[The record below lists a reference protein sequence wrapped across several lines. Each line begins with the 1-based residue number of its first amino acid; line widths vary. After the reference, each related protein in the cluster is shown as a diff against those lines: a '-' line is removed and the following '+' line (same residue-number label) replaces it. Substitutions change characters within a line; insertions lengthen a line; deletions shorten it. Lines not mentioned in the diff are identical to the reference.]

1 MEWYAKSGAEVL
13 RELAVDATRGLSD
26 ADVVIR
32 AREHGRN
39 ALPHGKQLAWWQ
51 LVLRQFINPLIAM
64 LLIAAGLTLWL
75 YFYGD
80 RAPGEESPLIDF
92 SVIMLAVALNVAI
105 GFWQEYKSSQIFQK
119 LQQLVSS
126 HARVIRNGAPAEID
140 AEALVPG
147 DILLLRSG
155 MRVPAD
161 ARILETRDFTVN
173 ESLLTGES
181 RAVTKHARELTGA
194 LSVGDRKNMVHMGSV
209 VDTGEAKAVIV
220 AIGQKTE
227 LGHIA
232 ELTAGVDEDT
242 TPLQERL
249 AGLSKVITYFVLAA
263 AAVIFYVGV
272 IDAEKGEISLI
283 AVFTTTVAV
292 IVAAI
297 PEGLP
302 AALSVVLAVSAQ
314 RILGKKGLVKKLI
327 GAETLGSASV
337 IVSDKTGTLTKG
349 EMTLETLLHVSDEK
363 LMLASLVF
371 ANEAIV
377 EADGKTV
384 HGEETDRAKLQYAI
398 AKGVSP
404 KRIDMEYIPCA
415 LIPFNAK
422 EKYII
427 SLRVAESGEGM
438 LFVSGAPETLLARST
453 LSKNEQ
459 DTIIRTVEEEA
470 AKGYRIIASA
480 VRVLPKSTVP
490 TCSATAD
497 IESQVSGLTFLGIA
511 LLRDPIR
518 EDVKDAVRITREAG
532 IRIIMAT
539 GDHRLT
545 AVAIGN
551 ELGFSAS
558 PDAVLLGSD
567 IDALSDHDLS
577 ERLKTVEI
585 LSRVSPEHKMRVVE
599 MLRSA
604 GEVVAM
610 TGDGVND
617 APGLKAADL
626 GVALE
631 SGSDVSKEA
640 ADLVLLDNSF
650 TTIVEAIRQGRIAFD
665 NIRKVVV
672 FLLGNS
678 FTEIILV
685 LAALVMDTP
694 LPMTAAMI
702 LWANL
707 VEDGF
712 PNFALAFEP
721 GQKNIMQRRPIQRNE
736 KILDG
741 VSMAII
747 FVVGIIADLL
757 LLGVFFYLYFYELEL
772 WGIGYIQTIIFAML
786 ATNSLIYVFSIKALD
801 MPIWKINLLDNTYLL
816 FASGFG
822 LMVMG
827 LAIYAPPLQ
836 YMLGTESLHPLALV
850 GVFGIGLFQVAMI
863 EIAKWVFYRRPQ
875 GAQKQRDT
883 LPVSA

>member
-13 RELAVDATRGLSD
+13 RELAVDAARGLSD
-26 ADVVIR
+26 ADVTIR

-51 LVLRQFINPLIAM
+51 LILRQFINPLIAM

-75 YFYGD
+75 YFYGE

-126 HARVIRNGAPAEID
+126 RARVLRNGSPAEID

-147 DILLLRSG
+147 DILMLRSG

-161 ARILETRDFTVN
+161 ARILESRDLTVN

-181 RAVTKHARELTGA
+181 HAVTKHAHELSGA
-194 LSVGDRKNMVHMGSV
+194 LTVGDRKNMVHMGSV
-209 VDTGEAKAVIV
+209 VDTGEAKAVII

-232 ELTAGVDEDT
+232 ELTAGVDEES

-263 AAVIFYVGV
+263 AALIFYVGIV
-272 IDAEKGEISLI
+272 DVEKGDISLI

-349 EMTLETLLHVSDEK
+349 EMTLESLMHVSDQK

-384 HGEETDRAKLQYAI
+384 RGEETDRAKLEYAI
-398 AKGVSP
+398 AQGVQI
-404 KRIDMEYIPCA
+404 KQIDMEFIPCA
-415 LIPFNAK
+415 LVPFNAR

-453 LSKNEQ
+453 LNKTEQ
-459 DTIIRTVEEEA
+459 DAILQTVEGEA

-490 TCSATAD
+490 TCSATTD
-497 IESQVSGLTFLGIA
+497 IEAQVGKLTFLGIA

-518 EDVKDAVRITREAG
+518 EDVKESVRITREAG

-545 AVAIGN
+545 AVAIGK
-551 ELGFSAS
+551 ELGFSDSAAS
-558 PDAVLLGSD
+558 VLLGSD
-567 IDALSDHDLS
+567 IDALTDHDLS

-599 MLRSA
+599 ILRAS

-685 LAALVMDTP
+685 LAALVMGTP

-721 GQKNIMQRRPIQRNE
+721 GEKNIMKRRPIRRNE
-736 KILDG
+736 RILDG
-741 VSMAII
+741 VSYAII

-801 MPIWKINLLDNTYLL
+801 MPIWKINLFDNKYLL

-822 LMVMG
+822 LIVMAG
-827 LAIYAPPLQ
+827 AIYAPPLQ
-836 YMLGTESLHPLALV
+836 YLLGTESLHPLALV

-863 EIAKWVFYRRPQ
+863 EIAKWVFYRNPQ
-875 GAQKQRDT
+875 RRVA
-883 LPVSA
+883 A

>member
-1 MEWYAKSGAEVL
+1 MEWYAKSGEEVL
-13 RELAVDATRGLSD
+13 RELAVDTARGLSNTD
-26 ADVVIR
+26 IVVR

-39 ALPHGKQLAWWQ
+39 ALPHGKQLVWWQ
-51 LVLRQFINPLIAM
+51 LVFRQFINPLIAM

-75 YFYGD
+75 YFYGE
-80 RAPGEESPLIDF
+80 RVPGEESPLIDF

-126 HARVIRNGAPAEID
+126 HARVIRNGNPAEID
-140 AEALVPG
+140 AEELVPG

-161 ARILETRDFTVN
+161 ARILEARDFSVN

-181 RAVTKHARELTGA
+181 RAVEKHPLT
-194 LSVGDRKNMVHMGSV
+194 LSGTLMVGDRKNMVHMGSII
-209 VDTGEAKAVIV
+209 DTGEAKAVIV
-220 AIGQKTE
+220 AIGSKTE

-232 ELTAGVDEDT
+232 ELTAGVGEES

-249 AGLSKVITYFVLAA
+249 AKLSKIITWFVLVAA
-263 AAVIFYVGV
+263 ALIFYVGI
-272 IDAEKGEISLI
+272 IDAGKGEISFI
-283 AVFTTTVAV
+283 ALFTTTVAV

-314 RILGKKGLVKKLI
+314 RILSKKGLVKKLI

-337 IVSDKTGTLTKG
+337 IVCDKTGTLTKG
-349 EMTLETLLHVSDEK
+349 EMTLETLMHVSNQER
-363 LMLASLVF
+363 MIASLVC

-377 EADGKTV
+377 EGDGKTV
-384 HGEETDRAKLQYAI
+384 RGEETDRAKLQYAI
-398 AKGVSP
+398 ASGANVKNIESA
-404 KRIDMEYIPCA
+404 YQSCA
-415 LIPFNAK
+415 LLPFDAK
-422 EKYII
+422 EKYIV
-427 SLRVAESGEGM
+427 SLRVTPASEGV
-438 LFVSGAPETLLARST
+438 LFVSGAPEALLSRST
-453 LSKNEQ
+453 LSPSEQ
-459 DTIIRTVEEEA
+459 KHILDSVEAEA
-470 AKGYRIIASA
+470 AKGFRIIASA
-480 VRVLPKSTVP
+480 MKLIPKHTVP
-490 TCSATAD
+490 TCTATND
-497 IESQVSGLTFLGIA
+497 IQAQVSELVFLGIA

-518 EDVKDAVRITREAG
+518 EDVRDAVRVTREAG

-539 GDHRLT
+539 GDHKLT
-545 AVAIGN
+545 AVSIGK
-551 ELGFSAS
+551 ELGFSSDDA
-558 PDAVLLGSD
+558 AVLLGSD
-567 IDALSDHDLS
+567 MDAMSDHDLQT
-577 ERLKTVEI
+577 RLATVEI
-585 LSRVSPEHKMRVVE
+585 LSRVSPEHKMRVVTL
-599 MLRSA
+599 LRQS

-650 TTIVEAIRQGRIAFD
+650 TTITEAIRQGRIAFD

-685 LAALVMDTP
+685 LASLIFDTP

-721 GQKNIMQRRPIQRNE
+721 GQRNVMKRKPFKRNE
-736 KILDG
+736 PILDK

-747 FVVGIIADLL
+747 FAVGIIADFL
-757 LLGVFFYLYFYELEL
+757 LLGVFFYLYFHETQA
-772 WGIGYIQTIIFAML
+772 WGIEYIQTIIFAML

-801 MPIWKINLLDNTYLL
+801 EPIWRINLFDNKYLL

-822 LMVMG
+822 LAVMG

-836 YMLGTESLHPLALV
+836 LMLGTEALHPLALL
-850 GVFGIGLFQVAMI
+850 GVFGLGLLQVAMI
-863 EIAKWVFYRRPQ
+863 EVAKWVFYRAPSTARRTKV
-875 GAQKQRDT
+875 A
-883 LPVSA
+883 V